1 MYWESALS
9 LSVEV
14 SIGIAGFSGVIAV
27 LKSGQAK
34 LTEEERVAFEV
45 LMGASGWTMLFGI
58 LPLVLA
64 DSISGDSIW
73 RVCSALY
80 AVSWIVIAV
89 SRLVEYQR
97 GRISRA
103 VALPIVIVATL
114 ITSLLLANTVWLGA
128 YWLYLA
134 VIILQLANAFVMF
147 YRLLR
152 SMWSDA

>member
-27 LKSGQAK
+27 LKSGQTD

-58 LPLVLA
+58 IPLVLA
-64 DSISGDSIW
+64 DSITDDLLW

-80 AVSWIVIAV
+80 AISWIAIAV
-89 SRLVEYQR
+89 SRLVEYRR
-97 GRISRA
+97 GRISKA
-103 VALPIVIVATL
+103 AAFPIMVVASL
-114 ITSLLLANTVWLGA
+114 ITSLLLTNTIWLGV
-128 YWLYLA
+128 YWLYLG
-134 VIILQLANAFVMF
+134 VIILQLTNAFVMF
-147 YRLLR
+147 FRLLR
-152 SMWSDA
+152 SMWIDA